1 MSKDISTI
9 YTKDQNQKAG
19 RRGYGNWKSD
29 KESHISPAEY
39 GGFIEKA
46 RKRRKWYENL
56 SNAKI

>member
-19 RRGYGNWKSD
+19 RRGYGNWKSE
-29 KESHISPAEY
+29 KELHISPAEY

-46 RKRRKWYENL
+46 RKRRK
-56 SNAKI
+56 